1 MLTHAENQR
10 MLTHVGYQRKL
21 THARYQVWVN
31 SWWGLFMKIG
41 AGMSK
46 NQREK
51 NNLPDSLELYRKS
64 ILGLQNPIK
73 WFKLIIM

>member
-1 MLTHAENQR
+1 
-10 MLTHVGYQRKL
+10 
-21 THARYQVWVN
+21 
-31 SWWGLFMKIG
+31 MKIG

-46 NQREK
+46 NPREK

-73 WFKLIIM
+73 